1 MNKPLSVL
9 IIEDSE
15 NDELLLLR
23 ELKRSGYSPEAERVY
38 TAADLETALQKKA
51 WEVIISD
58 FVMPKF
64 SGLEAL
70 KMIKAR
76 GIDTPIIITSGK
88 ISDETAVMAMKA
100 GAADYIMKDNLT
112 RLGPAIERE
121 LREAAVRKE
130 SEKANRELKER
141 DEELRVLKAID
152 QLKDEFIGLVSHE
165 LRTPLTVILGAL
177 DTVITEGEK
186 LSPEEIKQLI
196 TDSYWEAESLSE
208 ILTNLLEL
216 ARAQANRLQI
226 AEESIIVRE
235 AIDNAVNKLSQ
246 TGKQHTIV
254 IDCDSSLIVKADR
267 VRLQRILYNLLN
279 NAVKYSSAGTL
290 IEITARTEENEVL
303 FSVKDQGIGISPDKQ
318 GRLFEPFQRIETTGL
333 NVSGT
338 GLGLVVCRRLV
349 EAHGGRIWLQ
359 SKAGEGST
367 FYFTLPLHERASI
380 SAGGDK
386 RGGQ

>member
-15 NDELLLLR
+15 NDALLLLR
-23 ELKRSGYSPEAERVY
+23 ELKRSGYIPEAERVY
-38 TAADLETALQKKA
+38 TAAGLESALKKRS
-51 WEVIISD
+51 WDFIISD

-70 KMIKAR
+70 KMIEAQ
-76 GIDTPIIITSGK
+76 GVNTPVIITSGK
-88 ISDETAVMAMKA
+88 ISDETAVLAMKA
-100 GAADYIMKDNLT
+100 GAVDYIMKDNLT

-121 LREAAVRKE
+121 LREVAVRQE
-130 SEKANRELKER
+130 REKANRELKER

-177 DTVITEGEK
+177 DTVITEGDK
-186 LSPEEIKQLI
+186 LSPAEIKELL
-196 TDSYWEAESLSE
+196 TDSYCEAESLSE

-226 AEESIIVRE
+226 EEETLYIRE
-235 AIDNAVNKLSQ
+235 TIDTVIKKLSQ
-246 TGKQHTIV
+246 AAAHHSI
-254 IDCDSSLIVKADR
+254 IINCDRSLTVKADR

-279 NAVKYSSAGTL
+279 NAIKYSSAGSS
-290 IEITARTEENEVL
+290 IEITVQANADEVK
-303 FSVKDQGIGISPDKQ
+303 FSVKDHGIGISPEKQ
-318 GRLFEPFQRIETTGL
+318 GKLFEPFQRIETVEI

-349 EAHGGRIWLQ
+349 EAHGGRIWLK
-359 SKAGEGST
+359 SKTGEGST
-367 FYFTLPLHERASI
+367 FYFTLPLRERESI
-380 SAGGDK
+380 PARVDK
-386 RGGQ
+386 RGSQ